1 MSDISLLGKIAAYTE
16 ILAKDPR
23 STVFVPLSETYRQM
37 GMLDD
42 ALQIARQGVAALPRY
57 CPGHISLGRILAQR
71 GDLSRAIVA
80 FEAALEIERD
90 NLTAIKGLAKVRMLN
105 SQPDE
110 ALQILLRGA
119 TINPGDEGVRK
130 MLASLGPV
138 HSRGAVVPEA
148 SLPEEPPL
156 EKTAEGEPIATST
169 IAEIY
174 VRQGLLKRAMKVY
187 RDLLKV
193 DPHNQDLRAKLV
205 ELKDRVEAQESQ
217 GLAAGDYSPAP
228 PVPQAPQPS
237 VAAEP
242 APAAGAPAPKAVFQE
257 PTLPAAAAPVTAV
270 APRETRTDIH
280 QRILNRWLE
289 AIARRR
295 KHV

>member
-1 MSDISLLGKIAAYTE
+1 MSDISLLGKIAGYTE

-23 STVFVPLSETYRQM
+23 STVFVPLSEAYRQM

-42 ALQIARQGVAALPRY
+42 ALQIARQGVTALPRY
-57 CPGHISLGRILAQR
+57 CPGHISLGRVLAQR
-71 GDLSRAIVA
+71 GDLNRAIAA
-80 FEAALEIERD
+80 FEAALAIEHD
-90 NLTAIKGLAKVRMLN
+90 NLTAIKGLAKVRILN
-105 SQPDE
+105 RQPEE

-148 SLPEEPPL
+148 SLPDEPPM
-156 EKTAEGEPIATST
+156 EKPVAGEPIATST

-187 RDLLKV
+187 RDLLKI
-193 DPHNQDLRAKLV
+193 DPHNQEVRAKLI
-205 ELKDRVEAQESQ
+205 ELKGRVEAQEAQ
-217 GLAAGDYSPAP
+217 GLPGGGDFPAAPAAQLSPAAEPSPAP
-228 PVPQAPQPS
+228 ETVFPKPTI
-237 VAAEP
+237 AA
-242 APAAGAPAPKAVFQE
+242 V
-257 PTLPAAAAPVTAV
+257 AAPVTVV
-270 APRETRTDIH
+270 APQETRGEIH
-280 QRILNRWLE
+280 QRLLNRWLD

-295 KHV
+295 EHV